1 VSALDRE
8 GRTIWITDA
17 HRGDGKRYIVR
28 ADEIL
33 TAFVE
38 LELAIRSQKEKMK
51 TMKTN
56 ALRILACGW
65 LAFAASSIAGEP
77 AGIGADDA
85 LSRLLNGDKRF
96 AAGKS
101 EEPHGAALI
110 ERRHMLEKE
119 QKPFAVVLSC
129 SDSRVPPELVFDVT
143 LGDIFVVRTAGEV
156 VDAVALG
163 SIEYA
168 IEHLGTHLVVV
179 LGHQRCGAVSAAV
192 SGSRETGD
200 IPDVLKAILPAVEE
214 SKGQSGDAIDNAVR
228 ANARD
233 IAKRLQSTGPT
244 IAPRVQSGEVKIVAA
259 YYSLDTGQIEL
270 LK

>member
-1 VSALDRE
+1 
-8 GRTIWITDA
+8 
-17 HRGDGKRYIVR
+17 
-28 ADEIL
+28 
-33 TAFVE
+33 
-38 LELAIRSQKEKMK
+38 MK

-56 ALRILACGW
+56 TVRILACSW
-65 LAFAASSIAGEP
+65 LAFAASSMAGESGGVAP
-77 AGIGADDA
+77 DQA
-85 LSRLLNGDKRF
+85 LSRLLNGNKRF
-96 AAGKS
+96 VSGKS
-101 EEPHGAALI
+101 EQPHGTALI
-110 ERRHMLEKE
+110 ERRHTLEKD
-119 QKPFAVVLSC
+119 QKPLAVVVSC

-156 VDAVALG
+156 VDEVVLG

-168 IEHLGTHLVVV
+168 IEHLGTHLIVV

-192 SGSRETGD
+192 SGATDTGD

-214 SKGQSGDAIDNAVR
+214 TKGQAGDPIDNAVR

-233 IAKRLQSTGPT
+233 IAKRLQSSSSI

>member
-1 VSALDRE
+1 MK
-8 GRTIWITDA
+8 TKT
-17 HRGDGKRYIVR
+17 VR
-28 ADEIL
+28 IL
-33 TAFVE
+33 TCSWVAFV
-38 LELAIRSQKEKMK
+38 
-51 TMKTN
+51 
-56 ALRILACGW
+56 
-65 LAFAASSIAGEP
+65 ASSMAGES
-77 AGIGADDA
+77 AGIGADEA

-101 EEPHGAALI
+101 EEPHDAALI
-110 ERRHMLEKE
+110 ERRHTLAKE
-119 QKPFAVVLSC
+119 QKPFAVILSC
-129 SDSRVPPELVFDVT
+129 SDSRVPPELVFDVS

-156 VDAVALG
+156 VDEVVLG

-168 IEHLGTHLVVV
+168 IEHLGTHLIVV
-179 LGHQRCGAVSAAV
+179 LGHQRGGAVSAAV
-192 SGSRETGD
+192 SGATDTGD

-214 SKGQSGDAIDNAVR
+214 TKGQAGDPIDNAVR

-233 IAKRLQSTGPT
+233 IAKRLQSSSSI

>member
-1 VSALDRE
+1 MICL
-8 GRTIWITDA
+8 
-17 HRGDGKRYIVR
+17 
-28 ADEIL
+28 
-33 TAFVE
+33 
-38 LELAIRSQKEKMK
+38 QKEKMK

-56 ALRILACGW
+56 AVRILAFGW
-65 LAFAASSIAGEP
+65 LAFAASSMAEEL
-77 AGIGADDA
+77 AGIGADEA

-96 AAGKS
+96 VAGKS

-110 ERRHMLEKE
+110 ERRHVLTKD
-119 QKPFAVVLSC
+119 QKPFAVIVSC
-129 SDSRVPPELVFDVT
+129 SDSRVPPELVFDVS

-156 VDAVALG
+156 VDRIALG

-168 IEHLGTHLVVV
+168 IEHLGTHLIVV

-192 SGSRETGD
+192 SGATDTGD
-200 IPDVLKAILPAVEE
+200 IPDVLKAIFPAIEE
-214 SKGQSGDAIDNAVR
+214 TKGQSGDTIDKVVR

-233 IAKRLQSTGPT
+233 IAKRLQSTGPI
-244 IAPRVQSGEVKIVAA
+244 IAPRVESGEVKIVAA